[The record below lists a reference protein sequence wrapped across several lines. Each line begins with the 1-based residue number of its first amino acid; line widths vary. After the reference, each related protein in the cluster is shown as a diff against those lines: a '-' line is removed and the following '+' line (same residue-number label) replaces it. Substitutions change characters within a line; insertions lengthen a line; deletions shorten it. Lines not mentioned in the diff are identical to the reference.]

1 MERGNSCSGIDL
13 TSQNHYN
20 RCLKDKT
27 IAPVKNVKSM
37 NPFNSAEFPSL
48 CFLQFH
54 VKISTHF
61 SSGYRGTR
69 LTVAKNNSL
78 NLGRL

>member
-13 TSQNHYN
+13 TSQNQYSW
-20 RCLKDKT
+20 CFKDKT
-27 IAPVKNVKSM
+27 VAPVKGVKSM
-37 NPFNSAEFPSL
+37 TPFNSAEFPSF

-54 VKISTHF
+54 VKISVHF
-61 SSGYRGTR
+61 SSGYRGTS
-69 LTVAKNNSL
+69 LTVAENNSL